1 MDLAPARIDEGVS
14 EDDWCHASDKSS
26 QPEQLRA
33 DRHWNGPVANADA
46 DMNIGRCL
54 GIQCNIW
61 FRAQKQ
67 QHIKHLLCGGGKR
80 NEGWGALRWQ
90 ETTGVDEVRYGK
102 HPQIKYLAKKIT
114 NFLHE
119 FHGDLFPS
127 LNLPQIPP
135 DRSSTDIHSMLAPL
149 DIARLLRRLKVQFM

>member
-14 EDDWCHASDKSS
+14 EDDWRHASDKSS

-102 HPQIKYLAKKIT
+102 HP
-114 NFLHE
+114 
-119 FHGDLFPS
+119 
-127 LNLPQIPP
+127 
-135 DRSSTDIHSMLAPL
+135 
-149 DIARLLRRLKVQFM
+149 